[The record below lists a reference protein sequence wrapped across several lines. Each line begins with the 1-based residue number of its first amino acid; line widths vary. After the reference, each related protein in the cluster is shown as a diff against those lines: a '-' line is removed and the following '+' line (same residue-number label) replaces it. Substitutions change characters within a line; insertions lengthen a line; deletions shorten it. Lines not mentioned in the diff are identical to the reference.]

1 MISARTR
8 IIKNSLHVRKWH
20 SVPERASWGTEYAR
34 GAKNRLL
41 WYATHFQGHSVRRT
55 AFSGTGVIFGTGNP
69 LLWYAAHFQGPRARG
84 SPLCTEYARGAQ
96 NRLLWYATRFRKHS
110 VLKKGSCGTRCIF
123 RGSLCADNYLLL
135 IQEPEHP
142 ERDLIVEDVFSIVLD
157 HIAIFDVFNLFL
169 PFLSPANLK
178 GLSVNLKI

>member
-1 MISARTR
+1 MNDISKDKDYQEFLACTEVTFGTGEGLLWYGICARCA
-8 IIKNSLHVRKWH
+8 KQAPV
-20 SVPERASWGTEYAR
+20 VR
-34 GAKNRLL
+34 GAFSGAPGVKNRRFWYRSDIWYRKPPSLVPNRYSCAQNSLL
-41 WYATHFQGHSVRRT
+41 WYAMRFQE
-55 AFSGTGVIFGTGNP
+55 I
-69 LLWYAAHFQGPRARG
+69 
-84 SPLCTEYARGAQ
+84 
-96 NRLLWYATRFRKHS
+96 
-110 VLKKGSCGTRCIF
+110 
-123 RGSLCADNYLLL
+123 LCADNYLLL

>member
-1 MISARTR
+1 M
-8 IIKNSLHVRKWH
+8 
-20 SVPERASWGTEYAR
+20 
-34 GAKNRLL
+34 
-41 WYATHFQGHSVRRT
+41 
-55 AFSGTGVIFGTGNP
+55 IFGTGNP
-69 LLWYAAHFQGPRARG
+69 LLWYRTDIRVRRTSFCGTRRIFRGPGHAAAPCVRNMRAVQK
-84 SPLCTEYARGAQ
+84 T
-96 NRLLWYATRFRKHS
+96 
-110 VLKKGSCGTRCIF
+110 GSCGTRRIF
-123 RGSLCADNYLLL
+123 RCSRCADNYLLL